1 MSEPLPLDLRD
12 QYLISRALCSLECEL
27 DKVKGR
33 RREESDLADV
43 RLLIETAFP
52 MWKSIE
58 HMLNIN
64 IEEAN
69 KDGC

>member
-1 MSEPLPLDLRD
+1 MSESRPLDLRD
-12 QYLISRALCSLECEL
+12 QYLISRALCSLEREL
-27 DKVKGR
+27 DKVKGG

-58 HMLNIN
+58 
-64 IEEAN
+64 EAN
-69 KDGC
+69 KEWTQKDLS